1 MMAAVLKRILCAAC
15 LLVLAACGGVPAE
28 YRAPVTQDR
37 IAALSEAIA
46 ALGPQVDRDEAR
58 RAAEIA
64 YGYTAQLAVEYRIED
79 PPLVHNAKVNAGIK
93 PRGLCWHWAED
104 MERRLN
110 AEGFETLAVERAI
123 ANAFNPVLIDHS
135 TAVIVARGD
144 GFEDGIVLD
153 PWRYGGRL
161 FWAPTLEDTRYDW
174 MDQQEVFRRKL
185 AADRPRQSG
194 PVTSP

>member
-1 MMAAVLKRILCAAC
+1 MTVIALKRIVCGLC
-15 LLVLAACGGVPAE
+15 LLILAACGVPEA
-28 YRAPVTQDR
+28 YRTPVGPED
-37 IAALSEAIA
+37 IDALTRAILD
-46 ALGPQVDRDEAR
+46 LGPQVDAGEAR

-64 YGYTAQLAVEYRIED
+64 YSYTARLAVEYQIED
-79 PPLVHNAKVNAGIK
+79 PPLVHNAKVNAGVK

-104 MERRLN
+104 MERRLD
-110 AEGFETLAVERAI
+110 AERFRTLDVERAI

-144 GFEDGIVLD
+144 GFADGIVLD

-161 FWAPTLEDTRYDW
+161 FWDQTVDDTRYGW

-185 AADRPRQSG
+185 DEAR
-194 PVTSP
+194 